1 MTQRGFDVTTGS
13 EWTGLA
19 QTLYTG
25 MPAPVNTGEVV
36 SSASERVLGEQ
47 CTVRVSRLEMAA
59 HVGTHVDAANHFIP
73 SGKSIDQY
81 DESKFTGSCVVLD
94 VRRNSPSALARTELD
109 ALGTDVE
116 PGDIVLFCFGFGDK
130 YGTPAYRSHPYLSVE
145 AAEWLVERQ
154 VKLVGFDLMTPDMP
168 EPLRPEGFDWPVHQV
183 LLGND
188 VLVMENLSATL
199 TEFVGQR
206 LEISAAPMP
215 IRGADGAPCVPLVRN
230 SGGQSA

>member
-1 MTQRGFDVTTGS
+1 MSTGN
-13 EWTGLA
+13 EWTSLA

-36 SSASERVLGEQ
+36 FSASERVLGEQ
-47 CTVRVSRLEMAA
+47 CAVRVSRLEMAA

-81 DESKFTGSCVVLD
+81 DESKFTGSGLVLD
-94 VRRNSPSALARTELD
+94 VRRDEPSALERSEL
-109 ALGTDVE
+109 AELGADVKE
-116 PGDIVLFCFGFGDK
+116 GDIVLFCFGFGDK
-130 YGTPAYRSHPYLSVE
+130 YGTPGYRRHPYLSVG
-145 AAEWLVERQ
+145 AAEWLVERR

-199 TEFVGQR
+199 TDFVGQR
-206 LEISAAPMP
+206 LQISAAPMP
-215 IRGADGAPCVPLVRN
+215 IRGADGAPCVPLVR
-230 SGGQSA
+230 SAAGER